1 MLILGIE
8 TASSTASV
16 ALMQENTLLC
26 EHSVHHT
33 RTHSETVMP
42 MVERMLTELGFAPD
56 QLGAIAVNC
65 GPGSFTGVR
74 IGVCAANA
82 MGAALNIPV
91 VGVNALEALYENVR
105 FWPGNVCAIINAG
118 NDNAYFAQY
127 ANGGEASEPTAEDV
141 ALYLG
146 QVPARTLFV
155 GDGIAAYEAIIL
167 EAVRDAKLAPEYTS
181 LSHASALCRI
191 VGRRLAQAEEPA
203 MEAIPLY
210 LRPSQA
216 ERMWQ
221 KLHADA

>member
-16 ALMQENTLLC
+16 ALMREDSLLS

-42 MVERMLTELGFAPD
+42 MVEHMLTELGFAPN

-82 MGAALNIPV
+82 MGAALHIPV
-91 VGVNALEALYENVR
+91 VGVNALEVLYENVR
-105 FWPGNVCAIINAG
+105 FWPGKVCAMIDAR

-127 ANGGEASEPTAEDV
+127 ENGAQAAAPSAEEV
-141 ALYLG
+141 AVYL
-146 QVPARTLFV
+146 QNVPAGALFV
-155 GDGIAAYEAIIL
+155 GDGAMAYVHVIL
-167 EAVRDAKLAPEYTS
+167 EAVKNAKIAPEDTS

-191 VGRRLAQAEEPA
+191 AGRRLAQAEEPA